1 MSSLDKKQLDALE
14 RVLDKVFAKIGMDIE
29 FTRHFFDRVN
39 DPRNKDQI
47 TVKELAMLFKKE
59 FIKYGKP
66 ISKLPKGSEA
76 VMTDMASDI
85 NIPFVLK
92 WDENKKELELVAKT
106 VMRKPNFKTPDKKY
120 TVEEI
125 GNTTAS
131 AGIPTD
137 TKNMGPRFKAVNV
150 TDKRR
155 RKDKHPVILKRFRSY
170 LDDQK

>member
-1 MSSLDKKQLDALE
+1 MSNLSKKELDTLE
-14 RVLDKVFAKIGMDIE
+14 RVLDKVFGKIGLDVE

-39 DPRNKDQI
+39 DPRNEDQI

-59 FIKYGKP
+59 FVKYGKP
-66 ISKLPKGSEA
+66 ISKLPQGSEA

-85 NIPFVLK
+85 NIPFILK
-92 WDENKKELELVAKT
+92 WDEGKKELELIAKT
-106 VMRKPNFKTPDKKY
+106 VMRKTNFKTPDKKY

-131 AGIPTD
+131 AGIPAD
-137 TKNMGPRFKAVNV
+137 TKSMGPNLNAIDV

-155 RKDKHPVILKRFRSY
+155 RKDKRPVVLKRFRSY
-170 LDDQK
+170 VADA